1 MSFPSLTN
9 FLFDRRAKNSKT
21 PFTHTRIG
29 DKELNIYAGSYSIPD
44 EELKSFYETYYQEV
58 FNCNRNEYLTERQLD
73 KAGCMAVDFDFR
85 YDHSIDTRQHTEEHI
100 SDMVCDYGIA
110 IKEFYK
116 IKEDDTFKVYIFEKP
131 NVNRLEDGSLTKDG
145 IHMIIGLKVDYEIQ
159 LQIRDQM
166 MDTLKD
172 SWKDLPLTNDFD
184 SVLDKGISTGKT
196 NWQLFGSKKPN
207 NQAYCLTHIYSL
219 RMETDDGDFITD
231 EENVDTFDLE
241 ENFEKLSVRYRNNP
255 KFELKKQKQKDIGNV
270 PDNNARRNKK
280 IVIEEETDEE
290 TDEETE
296 DKTGKNNKYNEIKE
310 CAEIISESRYLK
322 SGKYTEW
329 INIIWALRS
338 MNNEDYKQIAYDL
351 AKRCNRDA
359 EKYVDVYWDN
369 YNATKNVTIA
379 SLFYYAK
386 ESDEK
391 EFYKIK
397 NKYAVEKYFDFI
409 TIENMIQTASESDF
423 ADIFYK
429 QFKNNMVLDG
439 DNLYLYYDNEWRVEK
454 ESKPHILINMID
466 KWCKEYIKRCYV
478 LVGKS
483 KAEFVDDEEMIK
495 FLNKFDKNIA
505 KMNLGCKKVN
515 FCKNVAT
522 FLKSKMS
529 VIFDKKPFDIGEQ
542 DHYNINFKNGV
553 YDMKNKIF
561 RERCYYDYITKWL
574 DYDYI
579 ESEKI
584 SDEIHNDVLDFFK
597 KIQPDKEQRDF
608 TIGFLSYCLTG
619 NIDKQKFKMNIG
631 YSAQNGKSTELGIHD
646 KCFPIYTKKLNRETF
661 DTGYTKR
668 HKHIIDILNNPIRL
682 AYVEELS
689 ERKMDTEFI
698 KDFVDAKKIS
708 CEVMF
713 GTDETKKIQAKMM
726 TVGNSDFNAKTD
738 EGLKRR
744 GLIQHYTSK
753 FVEKGEFSEEN
764 HIYKRIDGFEN
775 RFADDKYKNAYFH
788 LLLKYTDNLI
798 IPKVNE
804 DAFKEVCD
812 DNDHFKNTLFD
823 AYELTGDPNHAVYWK
838 DICVLFG
845 STPAKA
851 NRKNISNEM
860 KRLNLVYD
868 KDKFCN
874 GKGCYLGLKLLE
886 LVEETNH

>member
-1 MSFPSLTN
+1 MATSFIKDLVADKFCIFNVGEDKAPIN
-9 FLFDRRAKNSKT
+9 RAGWRMKGWEKKT
-21 PFTHTRIG
+21 YT
-29 DKELNIYAGSYSIPD
+29 ELV
-44 EELKSFYETYYQEV
+44 EEHNY
-58 FNCNRNEYLTERQLD
+58 NCNRWGLSLGEQENGRFIMSL
-73 KAGCMAVDFDFR
+73 DFDI
-85 YDHSIDTRQHTEEHI
+85 YDKETDGDCPNTKNLLNTYLENCANKNGMYSSSTTGNIN
-100 SDMVCDYGIA
+100 VLVDYSLCEALKTLLQEIGANKFVIYGLEVL
-110 IKEFYK
+110 IKGNQVIPPTQTK
-116 IKEDDTFKVYIFEKP
+116 CKRTQQLGNPRTFKNNEPFYVITEQ
-131 NVNRLEDGSLTKDG
+131 D
-145 IHMIIGLKVDYEIQ
+145 
-159 LQIRDQM
+159 
-166 MDTLKD
+166 
-172 SWKDLPLTNDFD
+172 DF
-184 SVLDKGISTGKT
+184 
-196 NWQLFGSKKPN
+196 
-207 NQAYCLTHIYSL
+207 THN
-219 RMETDDGDFITD
+219 FITD
-231 EENVDTFDLE
+231 LCQM
-241 ENFEKLSVRYRNNP
+241 KLSSKP
-255 KFELKKQKQKDIGNV
+255 KTV
-270 PDNNARRNKK
+270 RRNKQTVK
-280 IVIEEETDEE
+280 EEEKKEDETDEE

-439 DNLYLYYDNEWRVEK
+439 DNLYLYYDNEWRYEK

-584 SDEIHNDVLDFFK
+584 SAEIHTDVLDFFK
-597 KIQPDKEQRDF
+597 KIQPDKEQRDL

-753 FVEKGEFSEEN
+753 FVKEGEFSEEN
-764 HIYKRIDGFEN
+764 HIYERIDGFEN

-788 LLLKYTDNLI
+788 LLLQYTDNLI

-823 AYELTGDPNHAVYWK
+823 SYELTGDPNHAVYWK

-860 KRLNLVYD
+860 KRLNLMYD

-886 LVEETNH
+886 VVEENKH